1 MSTFGKW
8 FGRSEKTSQ
17 NDTVSWLELT
27 KVSQLDGIVAQSGQK
42 PQLIFKHSTRCGIS
56 RMVKNQFEKDYPLS
70 SLEVDLYYLDLLNYR
85 EISNAIASRFKVYHE
100 SPQLLVIKDG
110 NVLKHASHGSILDL
124 NLKELL

>member
-1 MSTFGKW
+1 MSAFGKW

-27 KVSQLDGIVAQSGQK
+27 NVSQLDGIVAQSGQK

-124 NLKELL
+124 DLKELL

>member
-27 KVSQLDGIVAQSGQK
+27 NVLQLDGIVAQSGQK

-70 SLEVDLYYLDLLNYR
+70 SSEVDLYYLDLLNYR
-85 EISNAIASRFKVYHE
+85 EVSNTIASRFKVYHE

>member
-27 KVSQLDGIVAQSGQK
+27 NVSQLDGIVAQSGQK

-70 SLEVDLYYLDLLNYR
+70 SSEVDLYYLDLLNYR
-85 EISNAIASRFKVYHE
+85 EVSNTIASRFKVYHE

-124 NLKELL
+124 DLKELL

>member
-27 KVSQLDGIVAQSGQK
+27 NVSQLDGIVAQSGQK

>member
-27 KVSQLDGIVAQSGQK
+27 NVSQLDGIVAQSGQK

-124 NLKELL
+124 DLKELL

>member
-1 MSTFGKW
+1 
-8 FGRSEKTSQ
+8 
-17 NDTVSWLELT
+17 
-27 KVSQLDGIVAQSGQK
+27 
-42 PQLIFKHSTRCGIS
+42 
-56 RMVKNQFEKDYPLS
+56 MVKNQFEKDYHLS

-124 NLKELL
+124 DLKELL

>member
-27 KVSQLDGIVAQSGQK
+27 NVLQLDGIVAQSGQK

-70 SLEVDLYYLDLLNYR
+70 SSEVDLYYLDLLNYR
-85 EISNAIASRFKVYHE
+85 EVSNTIASRFKVYHE

-124 NLKELL
+124 DLKELL

>member
-1 MSTFGKW
+1 MSAFGKW
-8 FGRSEKTSQ
+8 FARSEKTSQ

-56 RMVKNQFEKDYPLS
+56 RMVKNQFENDYPLS

-85 EISNAIASRFKVYHE
+85 EISNVIASRFKVYHE

>member
-27 KVSQLDGIVAQSGQK
+27 NVLQLDGIVAQSGQK

-70 SLEVDLYYLDLLNYR
+70 SSEVDLYYLDLLNYR

-124 NLKELL
+124 DLKELL